1 MLSFSHRKSR
11 EGRGYQLGQ
20 GCLVR
25 HEALPKDQQRAPF
38 AFGETMEHV
47 TSEQAEALCMEIAK
61 SDPVLAETL
70 RHVLPSL
77 ETHDEAYMFGYKNLS
92 LRQNATILQALAVVA
107 PDSLAEIA
115 KNTGKTA

>member
-1 MLSFSHRKSR
+1 
-11 EGRGYQLGQ
+11 
-20 GCLVR
+20 
-25 HEALPKDQQRAPF
+25 
-38 AFGETMEHV
+38 MEHV